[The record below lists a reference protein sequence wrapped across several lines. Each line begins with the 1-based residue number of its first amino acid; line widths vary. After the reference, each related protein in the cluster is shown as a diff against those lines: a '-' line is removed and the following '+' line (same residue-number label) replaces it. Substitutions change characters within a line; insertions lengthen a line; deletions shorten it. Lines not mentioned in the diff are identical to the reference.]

1 MTSRRDFLKTIPAA
15 LLALAPLSSW
25 TYALENRR
33 DKDTLTIAFPKDIA
47 GWDPLNMDPLQSI
60 IIQCVFEQPLALSAD
75 LSPAPSPVK
84 QCEWIDNA
92 CQKLQLIFRGNVF
105 FHDGSQLTSE
115 DLRFSFVDRAKE
127 HPATLLAG
135 VWSLIDHIETPTSS
149 EAIIYFK
156 YPMATAKAM
165 LADIPAFILPS
176 VYYKKAGG
184 SDGFAQNPVGS
195 GPYRLVEYQRGS
207 RIVLEAFKDYWQG
220 EASIKRLVFLISSDS
235 VARAAMVQAR
245 QADMALDLSVRET
258 LKLGSESGLQSQ
270 IHPSTAMVLLQM
282 VNKGIFIDKNVRLA
296 LHYAINKN
304 AIAKGLFVGHA
315 TPVSV
320 PAGPGMPGYIKDFEF
335 PFNPDRSRELL
346 AESGYDENNL
356 LKIRFYTTKGV
367 LPNDLEMAQAIQY
380 MWRQV
385 NVQAEL
391 QVLTQPM
398 IASYQQQGKI
408 DGPLLQGWNPAAGDP
423 GTYSGY
429 LLHPALSF
437 ALWKSDD
444 VGEKLYPLMA
454 ETDEEKRIKKF
465 REFDRWQVEQGYSI
479 PLFQR
484 HSTCVALAELEFKP
498 RLTGLIAPYRIFRTA
513 G

>member
-1 MTSRRDFLKTIPAA
+1 MTSRRNFLKTMPAA
-15 LLALAPLSSW
+15 LLALAPASQW
-25 TYALENRR
+25 VQALEQRK
-33 DKDTLTIAFPKDIA
+33 DDDTLTIAYPKDIA
-47 GWDPLNMDPLQSI
+47 GWDPLNMDPLQSV
-60 IIQCVFEQPLALSAD
+60 IIQCVFEQPLALAAD
-75 LSPAPSPVK
+75 LSLAPSPV
-84 QCEWIDNA
+84 QHCEWLDNH
-92 CQKLQLIFRGNVF
+92 CQTLQLIFRDNVF
-105 FHDGSQLTSE
+105 FHDGSELTAE
-115 DLRFSFVDRAKE
+115 DFRFSFIDRAKE

-135 VWSLIDHIETPTSS
+135 VWSLIDHIDTPSTS
-149 EAIIYFK
+149 EAVIYFK

-176 VYYKKAGG
+176 DYYQKQGG
-184 SDGFAQNPVGS
+184 SDAFARRPVGS
-195 GPYRLVEYQRGS
+195 GPYRLTEYQRGS
-207 RIVLEAFKDYWQG
+207 RIVLEAFDHYWQG
-220 EASIKRLVFLISSDS
+220 KAPVKRLIFLISSDS

-245 QADMALDLSVRET
+245 QADIAVDLSVRES
-258 LKLGSESGLQSQ
+258 LKLGSETGLQSL
-270 IHPSTAMVLLQM
+270 IHPSTAMVMLQM
-282 VNKGIFIDKNVRLA
+282 VNKGVFTDKNVRLA
-296 LHYAINKN
+296 LHHAINKD

-335 PFNPDRSRELL
+335 PFDPDHSRELL
-346 AESGYDENNL
+346 AESGYDETNPL
-356 LKIRFYTTKGV
+356 TIRFYATKGV

-385 NVQAEL
+385 GIQTEL

-454 ETDEEKRIKKF
+454 ETNDKVRIEKF
-465 REFDRWQVEQGYSI
+465 REFDRWQVKQGYSI

-484 HSTCVALAELEFKP
+484 HSTCVAWTELEIQS
-498 RLTGLIAPYRIFRTA
+498 RLTGLINPYRIRIS
-513 G
+513 